1 MNLIVA
7 LLCVMAAPP
16 VEDDEYLGR
25 LMYRITVERN
35 YSMDN
40 YQRDK
45 EKYLKMSEEDRRAL
59 VYANRIRSQQSLRMY
74 RGTDDWMRIEQTAPL
89 PSLPRNVYPQPWNYP
104 LYRPY
109 SYYYNPYVC
118 PSFQYRVIIH

>member
-7 LLCVMAAPP
+7 LLCIVAAPP

-25 LMYRITVERN
+25 LMYRVSVERN
-35 YSMDN
+35 YSMEN

-45 EKYLKMSEEDRRAL
+45 EKYLKMAEEDRRAL
-59 VYANRIRSQQSLRMY
+59 VYANRIRSQQSLRLY
-74 RGTDDWMRIEQTAPL
+74 QGTNQMRIEQTAPL

-109 SYYYNPYVC
+109 PYYYNPYVY
-118 PSFQYRVIIH
+118 PSLQYRVIIH